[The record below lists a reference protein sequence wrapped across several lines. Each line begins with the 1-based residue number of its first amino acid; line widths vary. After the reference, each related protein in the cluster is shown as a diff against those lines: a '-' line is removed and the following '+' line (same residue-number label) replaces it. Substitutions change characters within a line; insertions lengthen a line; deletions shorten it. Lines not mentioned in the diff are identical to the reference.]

1 LFGRMLVAP
10 SEFGKIDEVVA
21 RSTVDLEPR
30 SIDVWTD
37 KLVVDKGPTSTTLE
51 GWDGLEAISAVA
63 GSLSVAVLMGT
74 ETGGEIR
81 EILEIRLHVFE
92 VLCVDGADGLIEL
105 IDTVNRHR
113 RWSYI
118 ANVNIAVASSQVDHR

>member
-1 LFGRMLVAP
+1 MLVAP

-37 KLVVDKGPTSTTLE
+37 KLVVDKGPISTTPE

-63 GSLSVAVLMGT
+63 GSLSVAVLMVT
-74 ETGGEIR
+74 ETCGEIR
-81 EILEIRLHVFE
+81 ETIEIRLHGFE
-92 VLCVDGADGLIEL
+92 V
-105 IDTVNRHR
+105 H
-113 RWSYI
+113 
-118 ANVNIAVASSQVDHR
+118 